1 MQVLIDESL
10 PRDLKRH
17 LPEHQVTTVPERGW
31 ASKSNGELL
40 RLASS
45 EFDVFLTADQNL
57 EFQQN
62 MSDYDI
68 AIVVLVAPSNRLS
81 DLVPLAPR
89 ILEVLQSVEPGSLV
103 RVAA

>member
-1 MQVLIDESL
+1 MSPL
-10 PRDLKRH
+10 PKDLKRH
-17 LPEHQVTTVPERGW
+17 LLEHRVTTVPERGW

-45 EFDVFLTADQNL
+45 EFDVFVTADQNL

-62 MSDYDI
+62 VSDYDI
-68 AIVVLVAPSNRLS
+68 AIVVLVAPSNRLA

-89 ILEVLQSVEPGSLV
+89 ILDVMQSMEPGSLV
-103 RVAA
+103 RVVA

>member
-17 LPEHQVTTVPERGW
+17 LPEHRVTTVPERGW

>member
-62 MSDYDI
+62 MSDFDI
-68 AIVVLVAPSNRLS
+68 AIVVLAAPSNRLS

-103 RVAA
+103 RLAA